1 MERYLEHFSQK
12 PIFFPN
18 LRSPWEQHRADI
30 HLLSCAVVF
39 GDFKTI
45 PVMSLTTDITLS
57 IQKKEPERKYN
68 FSFRL
73 PLRYGGLAAFQPF
86 RLHPVKLGKPYQQ
99 EAENTLLAQR

>member
-1 MERYLEHFSQK
+1 
-12 PIFFPN
+12 
-18 LRSPWEQHRADI
+18 
-30 HLLSCAVVF
+30 VVF